1 MTIPITRSH
10 LGPALAGL
18 AFALAG
24 LSPAGAAMPA
34 PLPVAQAPGSLPL
47 LNQQREQLLQLS
59 RQQQVLLQEQLR
71 CLDRAATIKELD
83 RCRLSMPAAGMHGV
97 GMQGVG
103 GWHCP
108 MP

>member
-1 MTIPITRSH
+1 MVITRFD

-18 AFALAG
+18 ALVLAG
-24 LSPAGAAMPA
+24 LPPAVPAMA
-34 PLPVAQAPGSLPL
+34 STLPLAQAPGSLPL

-71 CLDRAATIKELD
+71 CLDRAASLRELD
-83 RCRLSMPAAGMHGV
+83 RCRLIMPAAGMHG
-97 GMQGVG
+97 MG

-108 MP
+108 TP